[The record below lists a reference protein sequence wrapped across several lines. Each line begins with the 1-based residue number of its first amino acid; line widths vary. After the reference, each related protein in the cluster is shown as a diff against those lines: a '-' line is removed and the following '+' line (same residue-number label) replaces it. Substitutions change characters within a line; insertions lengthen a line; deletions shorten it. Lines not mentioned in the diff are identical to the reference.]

1 MSKIFIKNEELAY
14 KAVILFCFNPG
25 SMHFTAMYCDCLF
38 TMFFLMGLFYLYNS
52 NDYLKQGPIFKS
64 VICLFFASW
73 TRANGTFNL
82 FFIGYRFLHIF
93 VKVSIDNQ
101 HKIWPTF
108 KKILTYV
115 PLGIFSVICI
125 VTPFF
130 AHMYYLY
137 SIYCVQLPTQITDYQ
152 PPSYCEEGF
161 WKGYS
166 YLQTKYFGV
175 VFLVWSSLYN
185 LFMNYRVFPIV
196 IFYAVFMLKLAF
208 NQPGE
213 VFLMGIPSVVDEKAV
228 EVSKPRG
235 NFMKSPM
242 LVPFFWTSLV
252 NWAAMLFNSHV
263 INATRIYCQNPLI
276 FWYAAY
282 VLSGGKPAEDGKAP
296 EFTIKRHW
304 ILIYFIG
311 RFITGPIIFGGYS
324 PWF

>member
-1 MSKIFIKNEELAY
+1 
-14 KAVILFCFNPG
+14 
-25 SMHFTAMYCDCLF
+25 
-38 TMFFLMGLFYLYNS
+38 
-52 NDYLKQGPIFKS
+52 
-64 VICLFFASW
+64 
-73 TRANGTFNL
+73 
-82 FFIGYRFLHIF
+82 
-93 VKVSIDNQ
+93 
-101 HKIWPTF
+101 
-108 KKILTYV
+108 
-115 PLGIFSVICI
+115 
-125 VTPFF
+125 
-130 AHMYYLY
+130 MYYLY